1 MSIYFL
7 GSESR
12 NLFLNSLRPKL
23 WAVSQIPFS
32 TSGRSHKRLLELHLD
47 FSYPEAWE
55 DEDNGKDPDFWRGE
69 DVFTLVGSNRERH
82 SRLSMII
89 SYRFSAQAMVDQQY
103 IFQKYA
109 SLLLDKLHKAC
120 ALDPPFRCLDEMRYH
135 PWVKLIFMYTKGIA
149 ISTAI
154 IRFPFANTLIQLMTQ
169 YPVHR
174 DMEAHHDFTVAQ
186 VAERMA
192 HKNPR
197 PDFIEPMIRAHEENE
212 VTMTEI
218 HANAHNLIVGGSE
231 KTATRLSDVTYLL
244 ATHRDN
250 LQKMYEELKAT
261 FKHEDEIKVV
271 SLNKLEYMFAVLHKG
286 LRISPAVP
294 GMIPRKTPPEGIQ
307 IGREFVPGNF
317 CTIVGVWQYPMF
329 HNRNYFRDPELFVPK
344 QWTGNER
351 YQNDRRQACQ
361 SFAVRPL
368 NCIGKNLADAEV
380 RLVMARLVWNF
391 DLEIDPQ
398 SKHWMEQNRVHF
410 LWQKPELFIRLIP
423 RKWETMV

>member
-1 MSIYFL
+1 MDMSSLISFQCTVLEPRSLYSRSGVTYVLSVQEGCFAN
-7 GSESR
+7 ESR
-12 NLFLNSLRPKL
+12 NLFLNSLRKYPGPKL
-23 WAVSQIPFS
+23 WA

-55 DEDNGKDPDFWRGE
+55 DVIGHRKG
-69 DVFTLVGSNRERH
+69 
-82 SRLSMII
+82 
-89 SYRFSAQAMVDQQY
+89 RFSAQAMVDQQY

>member
-1 MSIYFL
+1 MTGDLI
-7 GSESR
+7 
-12 NLFLNSLRPKL
+12 
-23 WAVSQIPFS
+23 V
-32 TSGRSHKRLLELHLD
+32 
-47 FSYPEAWE
+47 
-55 DEDNGKDPDFWRGE
+55 GE
-69 DVFTLVGSNRERH
+69 
-82 SRLSMII
+82 
-89 SYRFSAQAMVDQQY
+89 
-103 IFQKYA
+103 
-109 SLLLDKLHKAC
+109 
-120 ALDPPFRCLDEMRYH
+120 PFRCLDEMRYH

-250 LQKMYEELKAT
+250 LQKVYEELKAT

-307 IGREFVPGNF
+307 IGRDSLKRCWIFESGRGWEARTRFQRSDKIDFPFDQTLTPEAVLKSEHTILAFTITKSINPEKTSETHQNIIANIKRQRSSMMVAIEGNKYLKAIKSLRNASQNSHP
-317 CTIVGVWQYPMF
+317 TLF
-329 HNRNYFRDPELFVPK
+329 HR
-344 QWTGNER
+344 
-351 YQNDRRQACQ
+351 DRR
-361 SFAVRPL
+361 
-368 NCIGKNLADAEV
+368 
-380 RLVMARLVWNF
+380 
-391 DLEIDPQ
+391 
-398 SKHWMEQNRVHF
+398 
-410 LWQKPELFIRLIP
+410 
-423 RKWETMV
+423 